1 MRHECHLANLMMMV
15 KKKMD
20 PLYCKGDE
28 SRYIFTQGKLSLTHN
43 ALIEP

>member
-1 MRHECHLANLMMMV
+1 MPFSEPDDDG